1 MYLEMLRAGL
11 EGGLLAIQLIFLR
24 GHSHLLFE
32 NSAEMG
38 QVIVTAHIAGL
49 FYGIVLQ
56 QQVLGLADAVVD
68 DVFVGCDTADL
79 IENFVELRTV
89 DGELPSHLICADLC
103 HVIRVDVAGQLI
115 KKAVVFKIVI
125 LYMVIFPVGAI
136 DQQQKLAELG
146 FLIKFAAI
154 YGRGILGMVML
165 NGV

>member
-1 MYLEMLRAGL
+1 M
-11 EGGLLAIQLIFLR
+11 
-24 GHSHLLFE
+24 
-32 NSAEMG
+32 
-38 QVIVTAHIAGL
+38 
-49 FYGIVLQ
+49 
-56 QQVLGLADAVVD
+56 
-68 DVFVGCDTADL
+68 
-79 IENFVELRTV
+79 
-89 DGELPSHLICADLC
+89 
-103 HVIRVDVAGQLI
+103 DVAGQLI